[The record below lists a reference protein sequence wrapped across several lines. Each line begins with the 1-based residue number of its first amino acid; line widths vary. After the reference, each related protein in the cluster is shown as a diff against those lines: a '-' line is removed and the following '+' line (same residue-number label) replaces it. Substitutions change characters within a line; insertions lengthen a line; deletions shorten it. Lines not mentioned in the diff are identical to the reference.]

1 MRERCP
7 GRAQKVFFEPVRD
20 RLGYLAPQCRGMGEM
35 GVERVRQPDLAVAQL
50 REVAIGEH
58 GPGQIASKPVI
69 DVGA

>member
-1 MRERCP
+1 
-7 GRAQKVFFEPVRD
+7 
-20 RLGYLAPQCRGMGEM
+20 MGEM
-35 GVERVRQPDLAVAQL
+35 GIKRMRQPNLAVAQL